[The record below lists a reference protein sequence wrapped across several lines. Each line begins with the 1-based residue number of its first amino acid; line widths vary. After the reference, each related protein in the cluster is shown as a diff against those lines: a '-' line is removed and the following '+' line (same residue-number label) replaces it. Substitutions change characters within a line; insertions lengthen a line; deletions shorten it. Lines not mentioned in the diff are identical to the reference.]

1 MRPEGRNMAHR
12 VPCLNLI
19 NKMTTDQ
26 QFFRLQAEAIK
37 RIGQMAASDRKP
49 AKIQAIKKINRLY
62 SAVLISVTEY
72 RQLLNLIFAQ

>member
-1 MRPEGRNMAHR
+1 
-12 VPCLNLI
+12 
-19 NKMTTDQ
+19 MTTDE

-37 RIGQMAASDRKP
+37 QIGQMAIHDRKA

-62 SAVLISVTEY
+62 SAVLISVNEY